1 MSYNG
6 KLIVIEGPDNV
17 GRSMHTRL
25 LGERLKAHGVA
36 VSIVGLARSDL
47 LGDLIKKSNSALHQL
62 SWRTRALLYA
72 TDLHDQFIHKIEPLL
87 SAGFVII
94 ADRYTATPMIREKIR
109 GGDLEWIG
117 GLYKT
122 MPEPDVNII
131 LQAVGSRLLN
141 LMMNNDSITKLNHYE
156 AGADLALSPS
166 ITRSFLEYQKLLRK
180 AFLEYA
186 NNGGHPII
194 HTRESVARVH
204 SSVWSH
210 VKPTVADMLQTIR
223 KQDL

>member
-1 MSYNG
+1 MSYEG

-17 GRSMHTRL
+17 GRSMHARL
-25 LGERLKAHGVA
+25 LSERLKAHGVA

-47 LGDLIKKSNSALHQL
+47 LGDLIKKSSSDLHQL
-62 SWRTRALLYA
+62 NWRTRALLYA
-72 TDLHDQFIHKIEPLL
+72 TDLHDQFIHKIDPLL

-109 GGDLEWIG
+109 GGDVEWIG
-117 GLYKT
+117 GLYKN
-122 MPEPDVNII
+122 MPEPDVTII
-131 LQAVGSRLLN
+131 LQAGGRRLLN
-141 LMMNNDSITKLNHYE
+141 RMMNNDSITKLNHYE

-166 ITRSFLEYQKLLRK
+166 ITRSFLKYQKLLRH

-186 NNGGHPII
+186 NIGAHPII
-194 HTRESVARVH
+194 HTRDSVDSVH

-210 VKPTVADMLQTIR
+210 VKPTVAGMLQTIK